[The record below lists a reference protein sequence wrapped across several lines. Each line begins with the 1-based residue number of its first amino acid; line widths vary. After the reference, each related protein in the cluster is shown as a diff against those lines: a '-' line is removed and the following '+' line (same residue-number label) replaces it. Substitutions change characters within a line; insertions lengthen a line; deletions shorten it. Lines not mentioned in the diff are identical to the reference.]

1 MPSVS
6 RVEYIDDLGR
16 KYEVECPDDDADPAH
31 GRIIGPWFLEELAR
45 RGVELPEETATRL
58 HNELY
63 ARRILT
69 AEDADKP
76 GSQEALLG
84 AMRSALRVDVM
95 RIREAYR
102 GGVEAGSPN
111 GVHPGLDR
119 GRRGGSE
126 SPVRVPGHD
135 EGGRAP
141 VARRRADKPR
151 DPGS

>member
-1 MPSVS
+1 MPFVN

-16 KYEVECPDDDADPAH
+16 RYEVELPDGAADPAH

-45 RGVELPEETATRL
+45 SGVELPVDTATRL

-69 AEDADKP
+69 AEDADRP
-76 GSQEALLG
+76 GNQEALIG

-102 GGVEAGSPN
+102 GGVEASSPN
-111 GVHPGLDR
+111 GLHARLDR
-119 GRRGGSE
+119 
-126 SPVRVPGHD
+126 
-135 EGGRAP
+135 
-141 VARRRADKPR
+141 
-151 DPGS
+151 